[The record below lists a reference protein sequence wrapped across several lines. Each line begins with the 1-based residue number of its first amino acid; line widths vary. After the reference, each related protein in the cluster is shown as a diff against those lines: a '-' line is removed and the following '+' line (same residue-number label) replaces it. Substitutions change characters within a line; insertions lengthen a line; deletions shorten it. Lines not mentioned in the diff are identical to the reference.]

1 MEIWRPLRIVS
12 LIVQNQR
19 GACIVPAS
27 QNQVLYC
34 EPDLGVGASFGLGA
48 ATQTWAA
55 NTLAHTFIQRQE
67 RAANMPAS
75 WQPWHFGG
83 TTPNSLVLARLL
95 ISLKLKTS
103 SPQTLVL
110 VCSHSSTACDDL
122 RPPDSSVLFSP
133 GLRLTSS
140 LKYWQARVKFVTP
153 QTWHF
158 QIETFHNMKSHKK
171 CHTKHSHCSPQHKW
185 ISLSSTSWG
194 SSKQEWS

>member
-1 MEIWRPLRIVS
+1 MKTFGRGGP
-12 LIVQNQR
+12 IVQNQR

-48 ATQTWAA
+48 ATQTRAA

-153 QTWHF
+153 QTWTGIF
-158 QIETFHNMKSHKK
+158 KLRLSKSQIPKKMSHKAL
-171 CHTKHSHCSPQHKW
+171 T
-185 ISLSSTSWG
+185 LRTLA
-194 SSKQEWS
+194 